1 SQAEKSIVVP
11 VGRSGSALG
20 IPVVETISRY
30 TKFARRSDVSD
41 EKSTNSGPNTDSPGT
56 RAVGGKKLKTDGGLN
71 KSSFIFAEPM
81 AEPLTVTEFKTP
93 SLFAP
98 NARSMFAMKS
108 AGSRNFP

>member
-1 SQAEKSIVVP
+1 MVWRMSDDMVPCNNSPLRASSNWSGLVASGSQAEKSIVVP

-71 KSSFIFAEPM
+71 RSWFISAE
-81 AEPLTVTEFKTP
+81 
-93 SLFAP
+93 
-98 NARSMFAMKS
+98 
-108 AGSRNFP
+108 